1 MNKLTPGSVLPR
13 FHSLRLITDVTFAA
27 RFWLGA
33 FLVSQVLWMIVIS
46 LPRPQEYMVLV
57 DGTGNGDRI
66 LLTRFRVARSVHA
79 QQARLATKA
88 FLDRAPGGWDDPDV
102 VETMFLSRA
111 FDQARAQLD
120 GEAAERAAKQL
131 HQKAEIASVAI
142 LKTADEEVLVQ
153 VKGQLV
159 RAGLFQNRPFGET
172 VPFQLSL
179 KMLRNPDLAH
189 NGRFPLAVADFR
201 YDIQ

>member
-1 MNKLTPGSVLPR
+1 MLAGARSR
-13 FHSLRLITDVTFAA
+13 FHTVRLLTDVTFAA

-33 FLVSQVLWMIVIS
+33 FFVSQLIWMVCLC
-46 LPRPQEYMVLV
+46 LPRPQEYVVLV

-66 LLTRFRVARSVHA
+66 PLTRFRAARSVHA

-88 FLDRAPGGWDDPDV
+88 FLDRTPGGWDDPDV
-102 VETMFLSRA
+102 VEIMFLSRA

-120 GEAAERAAKQL
+120 GEADERAAKQL
-131 HQKAEIASVAI
+131 HQKAEIASVQF
-142 LKTADEEVLVQ
+142 LTTADEEVLVQ

-172 VPFQLSL
+172 IPFQLSL
-179 KMLRNPDLAH
+179 KLLRNPDLAL
-189 NGRFPLAVADFR
+189 NGRFPMAVADFR
-201 YDIQ
+201 YETQ